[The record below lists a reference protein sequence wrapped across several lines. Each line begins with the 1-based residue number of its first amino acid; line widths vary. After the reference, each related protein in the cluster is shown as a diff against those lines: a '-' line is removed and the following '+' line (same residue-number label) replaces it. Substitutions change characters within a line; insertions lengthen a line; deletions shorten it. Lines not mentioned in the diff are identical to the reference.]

1 MVRRWTVVHSSL
13 SSRFSDAS
21 LKARLMLRLYRAV
34 DGSVAL
40 ALVVQW
46 SRSRAGYYTG
56 PSVWDRVERGP
67 GVDGSWYV

>member
-21 LKARLMLRLYRAV
+21 LEARLMLRLYRAV
-34 DGSVAL
+34 NGSVAL

-46 SRSRAGYYTG
+46 SRSRSGYYTG
-56 PSVWDRVERGP
+56 PNVWDRVERGP
-67 GVDGSWYV
+67 GVDGS